1 MIKQCLSYSIIYY
14 FHQMRFASA
23 SSTRKKYVNSFNII
37 SITFYILFRPF
48 MNIIEDFF
56 CFEFKE
62 FIPSAISLSGSIC
75 GINVGI
81 VKVLFISVS
90 SETFSL
96 GYSAP
101 GVSSF
106 SIWPCGS
113 WLLIKISLSRECV
126 SSAKSPYGSNLIL
139 LMFIISWTPRS
150 CNVFWYNG
158 GRPHNNTFSAL
169 NGYNKSS
176 TWWANLFRDTILFG
190 TWYRSI
196 ILTLR
201 QHIFSPEIIILICFG

>member
-75 GINVGI
+75 AINVGI

-101 GVSSF
+101 GVSPF

-150 CNVFWYNG
+150 CNVFWYNAG
-158 GRPHNNTFSAL
+158 DLITTLFQLWMDIIKVVHDEQIFFDIQFYLEHGIEVLYLLCDTTFFL
-169 NGYNKSS
+169 PKSS
-176 TWWANLFRDTILFG
+176 F
-190 TWYRSI
+190 
-196 ILTLR
+196 
-201 QHIFSPEIIILICFG
+201 

>member
-48 MNIIEDFF
+48 INIIEDFF

-81 VKVLFISVS
+81 VKLLFISVS

-150 CNVFWYNG
+150 CNVFWYNVG
-158 GRPHNNTFSAL
+158 DLITTLFQLWMDIIKVVHDEQIFFDIQFYLEHGIEVLYLLCDTTFFL
-169 NGYNKSS
+169 PKSS
-176 TWWANLFRDTILFG
+176 F
-190 TWYRSI
+190 
-196 ILTLR
+196 
-201 QHIFSPEIIILICFG
+201 